1 MHLLDLICSDHI
13 KLISI
18 AVKVW
23 TGIISA
29 TLQLWVRKIT
39 FKEQSVQKKQSIN
52 VEKWK
57 VNE

>member
-1 MHLLDLICSDHI
+1 MHLLDLICSDPI

-18 AVKVW
+18 AVKVR

-29 TLQLWVRKIT
+29 KLQLWVRKIT
-39 FKEQSVQKKQSIN
+39 FKEQSVQNKQSIN